1 MAKYPGAVSTGGYPS
16 LGLQQHMAHQRVRA
30 TVAAAP
36 TEAQRAAN
44 LRDVG
49 AEIRNGTSA
58 QALAIMLRQ
67 QVALLGDAAWYA
79 PLLEYISTV
88 NINGRYTDAQRAE
101 MLAIINEYNITS
113 RGL

>member
-1 MAKYPGAVSTGGYPS
+1 MADYPGAVSTGGFPS
-16 LGLQQHMAHQRVRA
+16 LGLQQHMMRQRVRA

-36 TEAQRAAN
+36 TEAERTAN

-49 AEIRNGTSA
+49 AEIRNGTSGRS
-58 QALAIMLRQ
+58 LAIMLRQ

-79 PLLEYISTV
+79 PLIEYISTI

-101 MLAIINEYNITS
+101 MLAIINEYKVTN
-113 RGL
+113 

>member
-1 MAKYPGAVSTGGYPS
+1 MADYPGAVSTGGFPS
-16 LGLQQHMAHQRVRA
+16 LGLQQHMMHQRVRA

-49 AEIRNGTSA
+49 AELRNGTSGRS
-58 QALAIMLRQ
+58 LAIMLQ
-67 QVALLGDAAWYA
+67 QQSALIGNEAWYA
-79 PLLEYISTV
+79 PLTEYLNRI

-101 MLAIINEYNITS
+101 MLAIINEYKVTN
-113 RGL
+113 